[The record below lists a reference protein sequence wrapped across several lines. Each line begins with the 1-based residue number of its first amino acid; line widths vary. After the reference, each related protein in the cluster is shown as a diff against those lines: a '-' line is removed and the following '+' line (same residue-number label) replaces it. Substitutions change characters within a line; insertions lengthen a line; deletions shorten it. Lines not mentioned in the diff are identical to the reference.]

1 MSPSEAATL
10 LDLPAD
16 ATPEQI
22 ETRYLELQ
30 AQLEEKIARAPTD
43 GLKAKYREA
52 LTRAGVACDALLHSR
67 AADLLPARSPISP
80 PPPAAP
86 AATPAES
93 PAPRPAP
100 VAAAPQPR
108 RRLWRW
114 LRVPAALALLL
125 LIAAGWFLL
134 DDENRSLREHL
145 IGKFSQS
152 EEEWPEQRAALVQAA
167 KESIGWDDKTPV
179 PPAQRDPD
187 FTATSELHL
196 AVLYND
202 RPRVAARLA
211 AGDNPLEAV
220 QLVSGMLD
228 AGVSTPVAA
237 ALARGRLILA
247 RELLRYSA
255 KPVPSN
261 AQSISNYQLTFEQTC
276 ATGNWEAIQV
286 LLDFHPP
293 VWTTEAWEV
302 LFASNDLKILE
313 RAVRAGADPNVR
325 NEFQE
330 TPLHRAARFNPSP
343 ALLNALIHLGA
354 DPGARDRD
362 GQTPLDLLEP
372 EVARQVLPPTP

>member
-1 MSPSEAATL
+1 M
-10 LDLPAD
+10 
-16 ATPEQI
+16 
-22 ETRYLELQ
+22 
-30 AQLEEKIARAPTD
+30 
-43 GLKAKYREA
+43 
-52 LTRAGVACDALLHSR
+52 
-67 AADLLPARSPISP
+67 
-80 PPPAAP
+80 
-86 AATPAES
+86 
-93 PAPRPAP
+93 
-100 VAAAPQPR
+100 
-108 RRLWRW
+108 
-114 LRVPAALALLL
+114 LL

-134 DDENRSLREHL
+134 ADQNRSLREDL
-145 IGKFSQS
+145 IGQLTQS
-152 EEEWPEQRAALVQAA
+152 EGESPEQRIALVQAA

-179 PPAQRDPD
+179 PLDQRDPD

-202 RPRVAARLA
+202 RPRVAERLA
-211 AGDNPLEAV
+211 AGDNPLEAS
-220 QLVSGMLD
+220 QLVSGMMD

-237 ALARGRLILA
+237 ALVRGRLILA
-247 RELLRYSA
+247 RELLRYSL
-255 KPVPSN
+255 KPVSSN

-302 LFASNDLKILE
+302 LFASNDIKILE

-330 TPLHRAARFNPSP
+330 TPLHRAARFNPTP
-343 ALLNALIHLGA
+343 ALLNALIRLGA
-354 DPGARDRD
+354 DPRARDRD